1 MPKNVLILK
10 YYSFENYFLN
20 PTVMAQLGIVESE
33 QEFYEIFLAKWKEYL
48 HRISSGKKL
57 TEVLGKNLETTEDV
71 KAHMEEIRIYMRGH
85 NLYDIFYGRYKKQEV
100 QILTQYIELAPR
112 EDFADIL
119 DSIERFI
126 YFESRKN

>member
-1 MPKNVLILK
+1 M
-10 YYSFENYFLN
+10 
-20 PTVMAQLGIVESE
+20 
-33 QEFYEIFLAKWKEYL
+33 IFFTAGTKKE
-48 HRISSGKKL
+48 
-57 TEVLGKNLETTEDV
+57 
-71 KAHMEEIRIYMRGH
+71 A
-85 NLYDIFYGRYKKQEV
+85 

>member
-1 MPKNVLILK
+1 M
-10 YYSFENYFLN
+10 
-20 PTVMAQLGIVESE
+20 
-33 QEFYEIFLAKWKEYL
+33 
-48 HRISSGKKL
+48 
-57 TEVLGKNLETTEDV
+57 ETTEDV

>member
-1 MPKNVLILK
+1 M
-10 YYSFENYFLN
+10 
-20 PTVMAQLGIVESE
+20 
-33 QEFYEIFLAKWKEYL
+33 IF
-48 HRISSGKKL
+48 
-57 TEVLGKNLETTEDV
+57 
-71 KAHMEEIRIYMRGH
+71 
-85 NLYDIFYGRYKKQEV
+85 FYGRYKKTGA